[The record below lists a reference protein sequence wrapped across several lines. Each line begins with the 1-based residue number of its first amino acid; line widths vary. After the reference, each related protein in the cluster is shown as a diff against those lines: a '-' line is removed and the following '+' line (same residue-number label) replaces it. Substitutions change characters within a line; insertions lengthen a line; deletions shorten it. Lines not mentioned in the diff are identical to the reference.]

1 MSGLGEF
8 AVRQILDRQ
17 AQLAPPP
24 RPAECVL
31 IDDLAS
37 VSVAAAAGLQPRDFL
52 VAMDGRPGASL
63 VEELAAHAGDSHE
76 WVFYARARHE
86 RIALRTTGIDLGIG
100 VSPTPEA
107 VKAAFD
113 ARRPDLSALEVL
125 WEARDSRSL
134 EALSRSVLDAGGERD
149 TPALAFLGAALYES
163 GKRSEGAN
171 LVREYATRYAPHWT
185 LNFNAVALHYLG
197 REAIDRGDPERG
209 LELLQASFDK
219 HPFERTAQAIEKA
232 GGRRPPKPQ
241 PAWLGRAFPVD
252 YRLPLLESQQPSS
265 LDLAGALAGLGPGQL
280 QLVCLLDGYRGN
292 GPYNSFMTRFRAFA
306 RWFAPYLRGLH
317 VVTEEAQRPAERD
330 FYFRSEDQAR
340 QERLPFAVLL
350 DEPGAVGAALDPA
363 GSPHV
368 LALDRHGI
376 VHAEGELSGPELW
389 NALARAEGG
398 AA

>member
-8 AVRQILDRQ
+8 AARQVLDRQ

-24 RPAECVL
+24 RPADCLLVQE
-31 IDDLAS
+31 LAS
-37 VSVAAAAGLQPRDFL
+37 VCVGRAAGLAPRDFL
-52 VAMDGRPGASL
+52 VELDGRRGATL
-63 VEELAAHAGDSHE
+63 GQELSAHAGDEHE

-113 ARRPDLSALEVL
+113 AKRPDLSALEVL
-125 WEARDSRSL
+125 WEARDGRALEMLSRGVL
-134 EALSRSVLDAGGERD
+134 EAGERD
-149 TPALAFLGAALYES
+149 TPALVFLGAALYEG
-163 GKRSEGAN
+163 GKRPEGAD

-185 LNFNAVALHYLG
+185 MNFNAVALHYLG
-197 REAIDRGDPERG
+197 REAIDRGDPGRG
-209 LELLQASFDK
+209 LELLQASYAK
-219 HPFERTAQAIEKA
+219 HPFERTAQAIERA

-241 PAWLGRAFPVD
+241 PAWVGRAFPLG
-252 YRLPLLESQQPSS
+252 YRLPLLESEQPGSVE
-265 LDLAGALAGLGPGQL
+265 LASALSALEPGQL

-292 GPYNSFMTRFRAFA
+292 GPYDSFMTRFRAFV
-306 RWFAPYLRGLH
+306 RWFAPYLHGLH

-330 FYFRSEDQAR
+330 FYFLSEDEAR
-340 QERLPFAVLL
+340 RERLPFVVLH
-350 DEPGAVGAALDPA
+350 DASGEVGAAIEPS

-368 LALDRHGI
+368 LALDRHGV

-389 NALARAEGG
+389 NALARAEG